1 MKVVIITI
9 GLCVLTA
16 STSGLRC
23 APCVASES
31 RCPNSAK
38 EGECPYGIVTDICDC
53 CFVCGQGPGD
63 KCGGFWNVD
72 GKCGTGLECV
82 SPQADMWGFEG
93 ICKAVEDTPTTKESS
108 TADPDG
114 NMVEPTEETTT
125 ELKESLIVQ
134 ALKQ

>member
-16 STSGLRC
+16 STFGLRC
-23 APCVASES
+23 APCVESES

-38 EGECPYGIVTDICDC
+38 PEDCPYGIVTDICNC

-82 SPQADMWGFEG
+82 SPEADMWGFEG
-93 ICKAVEDTPTTKESS
+93 LCKAVEGASASEECS
-108 TADPDG
+108 TIDPSA
-114 NMVEPTEETTT
+114 NIVEPTEGTTT
-125 ELKESLIVQ
+125 TLKEPLIIR
-134 ALKQ
+134 AMKQ

>member
-1 MKVVIITI
+1 MASSASLLLL
-9 GLCVLTA
+9 LCISLAAVT
-16 STSGLRC
+16 TSGLRC
-23 APCVASES
+23 IPCVVSE

-38 EGECPYGIVTDICDC
+38 EEECPYGIVTDICDC

-63 KCGGFWNVD
+63 KCGGVWNIK

-93 ICKAVEDTPTTKESS
+93 ICEAVEYTPTTEESF

-114 NMVEPTEETTT
+114 NMVEPTEETIT
-125 ELKESLIVQ
+125 E
-134 ALKQ
+134 